1 LAPRP
6 AVRSAIWTDQWWD
19 RYARLAADRQ
29 ASCDRVAMALIKGT
43 DTPGLNVK
51 PILPDKHYL
60 EGRISSGD
68 RIVFRVEGSTI
79 YFMDVVKHDDI
90 GRYGR
95 RPRQTRS

>member
-1 LAPRP
+1 
-6 AVRSAIWTDQWWD
+6 
-19 RYARLAADRQ
+19 
-29 ASCDRVAMALIKGT
+29 MALIKGT
-43 DTPGLNVK
+43 HSPGLHVK

-95 RPRQTRS
+95 RPRQGR

>member
-1 LAPRP
+1 VPRP
-6 AVRSAIWTDQWWD
+6 AVRSAVWTDQWWD
-19 RYARLAADRQ
+19 SYARLAADRQ
-29 ASCDRVAMALIKGT
+29 ASCDPVVMALIKGT
-43 DTPGLNVK
+43 DTPGLHVK

-79 YFMDVVKHDDI
+79 YFMDVAKHDDI

-95 RPRQTRS
+95 RPRQARS

>member
-6 AVRSAIWTDQWWD
+6 AVRSAVWTDQWWD
-19 RYARLAADRQ
+19 SYSSLAADRQ
-29 ASCDRVAMALIKGT
+29 ASCDRVAMVLIKGI

-68 RIVFRVEGSTI
+68 RIVFRVEGTTI
-79 YFMDVVKHDDI
+79 CFMDVVKHDDI

-95 RPRQTRS
+95 RPREAR